1 MPAANAYVQ
10 LAEDTTRRITHSHTE
25 WTGFLKTAARL
36 YKYPY
41 HEQLM
46 IYAQRPEA
54 TACAD
59 YRVWNDRMRRY
70 IRRGSKGIALLD
82 VSGDEPKLRY
92 VFDIAD
98 TGVRA
103 SSRPFSQWQ
112 LTEQNEEAACRALE
126 DGYDVTGSLEKQ
138 IHAAVQQ
145 LVMNQWLDHRR
156 EILGIVDE
164 SYLEGYDEFNVGASF
179 RKAAAVSTE
188 YALLSRCG
196 RNPDERFVHEDFLP
210 IFDWNT
216 PEAVTI
222 LGTAVS
228 EMSEE
233 VLRTIEIAVRNH
245 ERSLE
250 HEPDHLSAKRGLP
263 DSQPDRG
270 ENGETAGPV
279 RTDAERLP
287 AEASAHAVPV
297 PASDGETVFAP
308 AGDRGN
314 GEQAPQLMEQ
324 CGVTEQLKAGDMM
337 RWVGMMNN
345 CKTRAEETILNE
357 LIYS

>member
-156 EILGIVDE
+156 EILGIVDG
-164 SYLEGYDEFNVGASF
+164 SYLEGYD
-179 RKAAAVSTE
+179 
-188 YALLSRCG
+188 
-196 RNPDERFVHEDFLP
+196 
-210 IFDWNT
+210 
-216 PEAVTI
+216 
-222 LGTAVS
+222 
-228 EMSEE
+228 
-233 VLRTIEIAVRNH
+233 
-245 ERSLE
+245 
-250 HEPDHLSAKRGLP
+250 
-263 DSQPDRG
+263 
-270 ENGETAGPV
+270 
-279 RTDAERLP
+279 
-287 AEASAHAVPV
+287 
-297 PASDGETVFAP
+297 
-308 AGDRGN
+308 
-314 GEQAPQLMEQ
+314 
-324 CGVTEQLKAGDMM
+324 
-337 RWVGMMNN
+337 
-345 CKTRAEETILNE
+345 
-357 LIYS
+357 